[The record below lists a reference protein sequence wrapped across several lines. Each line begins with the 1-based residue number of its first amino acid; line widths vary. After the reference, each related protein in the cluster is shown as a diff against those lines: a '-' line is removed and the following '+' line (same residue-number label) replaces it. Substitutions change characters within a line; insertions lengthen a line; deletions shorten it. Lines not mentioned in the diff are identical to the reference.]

1 MIRRITHT
9 ALAWIAAAAL
19 LVSCSE
25 DELWQNQ
32 QPPRDGYIALNFSA
46 DIPEMEEVRNVMTRS
61 VDPDGGGVQDMTLFC
76 FDSYGL
82 FISTAKATI
91 TANDFTSGT
100 FKADVPDNTRTVHF
114 LANQNMDEFK
124 EDAFRN
130 KSEAEVVA
138 VLEGS
143 SGRMIYWSRFACDKD
158 NESDIAAQ
166 MMAKGN
172 EIKMLR
178 NHAKI
183 SVANPQNQWI
193 TITGFVACN
202 TNAFGTVAPFHP
214 TKGFDFVWSDNDP
227 FVTLPVNEAKM
238 SDISDVTTNMGQ
250 YVFES
255 RNSSDDP
262 VSVILRGYL
271 PGQTEEKYYRI
282 LLIDGDGEQLL
293 IRRNHDYQLNISGT
307 LSYGQD
313 SFAEALEAAATNN
326 VWISISDAVNEV
338 EDNDYILKVEKTA
351 VVLGEEVA
359 EGGSYTLTYTLRGKN
374 GKTIT
379 ADDAPTVSWID
390 NSVASQ
396 TIAPTF
402 TPESGIGQ
410 GRIQIHLLP
419 LGGNAKQEGTLLVK
433 KGKLQRKIKVITIKK
448 QAFAP
453 AWVATQVYGGLDNSD
468 PTKGRS
474 HVTVMFTVPETCPE
488 ELFPMRV
495 LISANDVD
503 IRNESGMQLTVVRE
517 GENDD
522 YFGEHT
528 DIGYKYLYMVEKA
541 GVQRVYFENILNQ
554 AEGAEV
560 QVAIEAEHFNKIEKS
575 VIFSNNRYSITVEG
589 LKAYNANGGGSEGFA
604 NDELILYRL
613 VPQKKNA
620 MVHFDLQLRERT
632 GDEIENDQQGTPFN
646 AGENDEFLL
655 YSQYLD
661 SYDTPPAGITF
672 DCRFFPQESEDW
684 WTVNNPEGGRM
695 QMFKPLNPDNLDGET
710 GKYSIYMH
718 TNRAKSA
725 EVVRI
730 ASNQQGL
737 PSVYDRSMYTGNSY
751 RSVTFE
757 LANYNPFRFA
767 AQVNGTGGSGTSGN
781 TPEEV
786 TPLLWTYEP
795 EQDVQVSFDI
805 TSFMGSDGNSVDPFG
820 EEFEIYIDAPMLK
833 LGSNPDLDGNKLYE
847 ATPGHFVYK
856 VDANRDSERTYFSG
870 SQPIGKD
877 NTSGVNQNG
886 ERKTLHFKTG
896 SIVSAGNIV
905 ISSNAEQVVYFAK
918 TFAVSN
924 ESIAGSLLYKDAGG
938 QEHPVPKDAFVS
950 FERTKNSS
958 RIGSMAVPQA
968 GRYELRL
975 RKEYSF
981 NWYND
986 EVELHYTDEG
996 GNVYHKTYASLSEL
1010 HREKDKIVLEP
1021 AN

>member
-1 MIRRITHT
+1 MIKRITHT

-19 LVSCSE
+19 LVSCVE

-32 QPPRDGYIALNFSA
+32 QPPRDGYIALSFSA

-91 TANDFTSGT
+91 TTNDVTSGT
-100 FKADVPDNTRTVHF
+100 FKADVPDNTRTIHF

-124 EDAFRN
+124 ENDFRN
-130 KSEAEVVA
+130 KSEAEVMA

-143 SGRMIYWSRFACDKD
+143 SGRMIYWSRFACEKD
-158 NESDIAAQ
+158 NDSNIAEQ
-166 MMAKGN
+166 MATSGN
-172 EIKMLR
+172 NIRMIR

-183 SVANPQNQWI
+183 SVANPQNEHI
-193 TITGFVACN
+193 VITGFVACN

-214 TKGFDFVWSDNDP
+214 TKGFDFVWPSDNDP

-238 SDISDVTTNMGQ
+238 SDISDVTSNMGQ

-262 VSVILRGYL
+262 VSVILRGHL
-271 PGQTEEKYYRI
+271 PNQTEEKYYRV
-282 LLIDGDGEQLL
+282 LLIDGEGEQLL
-293 IRRNHDYQLNISGT
+293 VRRNHDYQLNISGA
-307 LSYGQD
+307 LSYGQN

-338 EDNDYILKVEKTA
+338 EDKDYILTVEKTA
-351 VVLGEEVA
+351 VVLGEEA
-359 EGGSYTLTYTLRGKN
+359 TENGGSYTLSYTLKGKN

-379 ADDAPTVSWID
+379 AADAPTVSWID
-390 NSVASQ
+390 NGVASQ
-396 TIAPTF
+396 TIDPTF
-402 TPESGIGQ
+402 TVDEDGVGQ
-410 GRIQIHLLP
+410 GQIQIHLLP
-419 LGGNAKQEGTLLVK
+419 LGGNIKQEGTLLVK
-433 KGKLQRKIKVITIKK
+433 KGRLQRKIKVITVKK
-448 QAFAP
+448 QSFIP
-453 AWVATQVYGGLDNSD
+453 TWVASQVYGGMNTTD
-468 PTKGRS
+468 PTQGRS

-517 GENDD
+517 GENEEYYGD
-522 YFGEHT
+522 HT

-554 AEGAEV
+554 GANKTV
-560 QVAIEAEHFNKIEKS
+560 PVSIEAEHFEKIEKD
-575 VIFSNNRYSITVEG
+575 VIYSASRNSITVEG
-589 LKAYNANGGGSEGFA
+589 LKAYNATGGGSEGFA
-604 NDELILYRL
+604 EDELILYRL

-620 MVHFDLQLRERT
+620 FVQFDLQLRQKT
-632 GDEIENDQQGTPFN
+632 GDEINDDLDGNPFN

-655 YSQYLD
+655 YSQYLSD
-661 SYDTPPAGITF
+661 YKTEAEAPAGTVF
-672 DCRFFPQESEDW
+672 DCNFFPTEADAW
-684 WTVNNPEGGRM
+684 WQQNNPEGGRM
-695 QMFKPLNPDNLDGET
+695 LMFKPINPTNPNKGT
-710 GKYSIYMH
+710 GKYTIYMH

-737 PSVYDRSMYTGNSY
+737 PAVYDKSMYTGNSY

-767 AQVNGTGGSGTSGN
+767 ARINGEGTDP
-781 TPEEV
+781 TVPDPTVEVPEVV
-786 TPLLWTYEP
+786 TPLTWTYEP
-795 EQDVQVSFDI
+795 EQKVEIAFDI
-805 TSFMGSDGNSVDPFG
+805 TSFTGTDGNSVDPFG

-833 LGSNPDLDGNKLYE
+833 LGSNPGLDGKLYE

-856 VDANRDSERTYFSG
+856 VDADRAQERTYF
-870 SQPIGKD
+870 
-877 NTSGVNQNG
+877 NG
-886 ERKTLHFKTG
+886 ERKTLNFVTS
-896 SIVSAGNIV
+896 SIVSAGDIV
-905 ISSNAEQVVYFAK
+905 ISSNEDKVVYFAK
-918 TFAVSN
+918 TFSVTNS
-924 ESIAGSLLYKDAGG
+924 SIVGSLLYKDSEGTT
-938 QEHPVPKDAFVS
+938 HSVPKDKFVS
-950 FERTKNSS
+950 FERTKNHS
-958 RIGSMAVPQA
+958 RIGSMAVPA
-968 GRYELRL
+968 DGNYELRL

-981 NWYND
+981 NWNLD
-986 EVELHYTDEG
+986 EVELHYTDDNG
-996 GNVYHKTYASLSEL
+996 KVYHKTFNSLDEL
-1010 HREKDKIVLEP
+1010 FKNKDVIVLEP